1 MTCTAA
7 KLHSYVQQLNL
18 LNTGRLSW
26 WRELGCEG
34 STGLKC
40 SLQTGNEIGASPR
53 VSRTQGRH
61 PATQICVERLCCFLG
76 KRNVATCGNCMIHP
90 TPKGRDLNSPYDVAR
105 FGVDAY
111 FTPPREE
118 DLSTS
123 SRAGT
128 TPTANPIMSVLGRTA
143 AYHKSAR
150 VCRLLQRVCNSSRCM
165 ERIARIGKYPA
176 EVSLNLHLVM
186 SQNIGPRRPKM

>member
-1 MTCTAA
+1 MVTCTAA

-90 TPKGRDLNSPYDVAR
+90 TPEGRDLNSLTTLPASGLTHTSHLQGRRICRHPQGPVPRPQQIQSCLSSAAPLLITSLHVCADCCRGSATVA
-105 FGVDAY
+105 GVWN
-111 FTPPREE
+111 
-118 DLSTS
+118 
-123 SRAGT
+123 G
-128 TPTANPIMSVLGRTA
+128 
-143 AYHKSAR
+143 
-150 VCRLLQRVCNSSRCM
+150 
-165 ERIARIGKYPA
+165 
-176 EVSLNLHLVM
+176 
-186 SQNIGPRRPKM
+186 